1 MGRNIG
7 KTISKDLSSKYIPQL
22 PDHAKQSDADQIKA
36 TSKRTIAKTA
46 GATGVSKTSLLIE

>member
-22 PDHAKQSDADQIKA
+22 PDHAKQSDTDQIKA
-36 TSKRTIAKTA
+36 TSKRAIAKTA
-46 GATGVSKTSLLIE
+46 EATGVSKTSLLIE